1 MFTRIVEVTAKTGK
15 AKELSRTID
24 NKVISILRGQ
34 PGFVD
39 EIVLVSQD
47 NPDRVLALSFWKTRQ
62 DAETYGRDTFS
73 RVNEVIGNLITDTP
87 KVQTFDVTTSTVHDI
102 ATGRAA

>member
-24 NKVISILRGQ
+24 EKVISILRGQ

-39 EIVLVSQD
+39 ELVLISKD

-62 DAETYGRDTFS
+62 DAETYGRETFS
-73 RVNEVIGNLITDTP
+73 RVNEIIGSLITDTP
-87 KVQTFDVTTSTVHDI
+87 KVQTFDVASSTVHDI